1 MRTILVTGAT
11 DGLGRHLAVR
21 LGQGGARVLVH
32 GRNAAKAAAVRDE
45 VAAAGG
51 PDPAVVV
58 ANLADLRAVDRLA
71 DDVAALT
78 PRLDVLVNNAGVGF
92 G

>member
-32 GRNAAKAAAVRDE
+32 
-45 VAAAGG
+45 
-51 PDPAVVV
+51 
-58 ANLADLRAVDRLA
+58 
-71 DDVAALT
+71 
-78 PRLDVLVNNAGVGF
+78 
-92 G
+92 